1 MERIKKIVAQAKVM
15 IPFFMH
21 LHIVNKRDVRN
32 VRKTLKVEKRPSC
45 KIYFETFLKLLNDRT
60 CVGDQDF
67 WQGLCRFQ
75 IGDKICE
82 KVEKNY
88 QKEY

>member
-1 MERIKKIVAQAKVM
+1 MWGLLISNFGKKFYRKLFTKKFYVFLLYTSVERIKKIVAKAKVM

-45 KIYFETFLKLLNDRT
+45 
-60 CVGDQDF
+60 
-67 WQGLCRFQ
+67 
-75 IGDKICE
+75 
-82 KVEKNY
+82 
-88 QKEY
+88 